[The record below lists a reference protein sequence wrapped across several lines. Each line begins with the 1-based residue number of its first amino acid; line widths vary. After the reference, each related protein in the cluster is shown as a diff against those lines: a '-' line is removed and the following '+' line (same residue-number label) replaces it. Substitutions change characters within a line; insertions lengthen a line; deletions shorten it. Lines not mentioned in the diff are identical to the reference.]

1 MKKLKKISL
10 EDISRNVR
18 VKVSVQGY
26 GKKEWIEGVQVSP
39 INRFAGEDGTF
50 EELCRITDEG
60 TLEAFPDFQVKQ
72 MSRSKLL
79 PGAIK
84 AWHLH
89 FSQEDVWYVAPE
101 DHMLLGLWDVR
112 DQSETKGKTMR
123 IVLGGGRSQL
133 VYIPRGVA
141 HGVANI
147 APREGSVV
155 YFVNQHFNLKN
166 PDERRLQWD
175 SCGEDFWIPER
186 G

>member
-1 MKKLKKISL
+1 MKKKQSLHLDAIS
-10 EDISRNVR
+10 SRAR
-18 VKVSVQGY
+18 IKVSTQGY
-26 GKKEWIEGVQVSP
+26 GKKEVLAGVQISQ
-39 INRFAGEDGTF
+39 IQRFSGEDGTF
-50 EELCRITDEG
+50 EELCRISDDG
-60 TLEAFPDFQVKQ
+60 SLEAFPDFSVKQ

-89 FSQEDVWYVAPE
+89 FSQEDVWYVAPD

-112 DQSETKGKTMR
+112 EDSETGGKTMR
-123 IVLGGGRSQL
+123 VVLGAGKSQL

-147 APREGSVV
+147 APREGSVI
-155 YFVNQHFNLKN
+155 YFVNKQFDAKN
-166 PDERRLQWD
+166 PDERRLPWD
-175 SCGEDFWIPER
+175 SCGGDFWTPER